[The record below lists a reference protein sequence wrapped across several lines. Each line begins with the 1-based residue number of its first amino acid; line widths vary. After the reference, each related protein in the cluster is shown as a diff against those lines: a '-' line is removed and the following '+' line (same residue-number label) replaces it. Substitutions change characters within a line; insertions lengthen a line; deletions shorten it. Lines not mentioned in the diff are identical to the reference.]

1 VVLATLD
8 FIVSLAVQHHHLLD
22 MERAR
27 YSPIGEICLT
37 GSYCPLGSSL
47 PIYVQLVL
55 LTIILKLHQYL
66 IAPTVLLDTFVK
78 DSGIHNQV
86 VSVKKAPIVCWD
98 RPLLLL
104 FKSLTILF
112 LEIILEEISVQLII
126 IVLQAPLMLVVVH
139 LEPIIML
146 LVKVTVS
153 FVLQATFVLLKRLIL
168 YDCPIGYYC
177 SNGTEYAT
185 QFPCPS

>member
-27 YSPIGEICLT
+27 YSPIGWICLT

-139 LEPIIML
+139 LEPIGGRPG
-146 LVKVTVS
+146 S
-153 FVLQATFVLLKRLIL
+153 FASTTTTTSSRVWWSLHEWSIGTGLSRKKIL
-168 YDCPIGYYC
+168 CDR
-177 SNGTEYAT
+177 
-185 QFPCPS
+185 